1 MRNKKQNI
9 QPKAMISIT
18 STLSI
23 PDNEISFYASRSSGP
38 GGQHVNKTSSKVTL
52 VFNVQD
58 SPSLSEHRK
67 LLIISRL
74 GGRMNS
80 KGELQ
85 ISCEEHR
92 SQFRN
97 KEEAIARFAKM
108 LADALKPVRKRRNT
122 KVPNSAKRK
131 RLDNKKK
138 RSEVKRGRSK
148 PDY

>member
-1 MRNKKQNI
+1 
-9 QPKAMISIT
+9 MISIT

-23 PDNEISFYASRSSGP
+23 PDSEISFYASRSSGP

-52 VFNVQD
+52 VFNVQE
-58 SPSLSEHRK
+58 SLSLSEHQK
-67 LLIISRL
+67 MMIISRL
-74 GGRMNS
+74 GGRINS

-85 ISCEEHR
+85 ISCEEQR

-97 KEEAIARFAKM
+97 KEEAVSRFARI
-108 LADALKPVRKRRNT
+108 LADALKPVRKRRKT
-122 KVPNSAKRK
+122 KIPYSAKRK
-131 RLDNKKK
+131 RIDNKKK